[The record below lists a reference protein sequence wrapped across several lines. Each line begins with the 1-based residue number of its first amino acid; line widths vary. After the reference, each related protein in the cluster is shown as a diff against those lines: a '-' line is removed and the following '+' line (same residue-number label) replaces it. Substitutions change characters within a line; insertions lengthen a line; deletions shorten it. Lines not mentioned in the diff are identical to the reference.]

1 MSTEAATPL
10 TETRKPHT
18 VYLTAELWSAI
29 ERSHLELRLQKPEA
43 PSKIE
48 YIEQVLRAGLENLS
62 VGERQRQQRQ
72 RRPTATPPSSP
83 PEPASA
89 TRQPTV
95 GTTPPIAVHRRP
107 TALERLKQASD
118 PGQPAPIRSV
128 ADTT

>member
-48 YIEQVLRAGLENLS
+48 YIEQVLRAGLGHLS
-62 VGERQRQQRQ
+62 ATGRQRPS
-72 RRPTATPPSSP
+72 RPAATPPPATPDPAPAP
-83 PEPASA
+83 PA
-89 TRQPTV
+89 V
-95 GTTPPIAVHRRP
+95 TTPPVAAQRRP

-128 ADTT
+128 ADTR